1 MNILYCGDRYIID
14 GLVISILSLLK
25 NTNENLYVYVFTMD
39 YEDVLKKY
47 DPITKKDIDIL
58 DKLVKEKNKKNFVK
72 LIDLT
77 KIASNNLPIANLDT
91 RFTPYCMLRLYADLV
106 KGMPSKILYLDND
119 IVALKDPVEL
129 YNMDNKDFELVG
141 VLDRYG
147 SHLFKTKIIRKTYV
161 NSGVLL
167 MNLDLIKETGLFE
180 KAREKCKKT
189 KMLLPDQ
196 TALNICARKKL
207 IIDKKYNEQKK
218 IYPETV
224 FRHYTTTF
232 KFWPKYHT
240 QTIKP
245 WNIEKLHDVLK
256 DHEFDDILEKYNII
270 IKEFKNE

>member
-1 MNILYCGDRYIID
+1 MNILYCGDRNILD
-14 GLVISILSLLK
+14 GLLISILSLLK
-25 NTNENLYVYVFTMD
+25 TTDENLYIYVFTMNF
-39 YEDVLKKY
+39 EDPLKKY
-47 DPITKKDIDIL
+47 DPLNKKDIEKL
-58 DKLVKEKNKKNFVK
+58 NKLVKEKNKNNFVK
-72 LIDLT
+72 LVDIT
-77 KIASNNLPIANLDT
+77 KIANSNLPLANLDT

-106 KGMPSKILYLDND
+106 KDIPSKILYLDND
-119 IVALKDPVEL
+119 IVALKDPSEF
-129 YNMDNKDFELVG
+129 YNIDNKDYELVG

-147 SHLFKTKIIRKTYV
+147 SHFFKTKIIRKTYL

-167 MNLDLIKETGLFE
+167 LNLDLIKETGLFE
-180 KAREKCKKT
+180 NAREKCKKI

-207 IIDKKYNEQKK
+207 IVDRKYNEQKK
-218 IYPETV
+218 IYPETI

-245 WNIEKLHDVLK
+245 WNIDKLHSILK
-256 DHEFDDILEKYNII
+256 DHEFDDILEKYNNL

>member
-1 MNILYCGDRYIID
+1 MNILYCGDRYVID

-77 KIASNNLPIANLDT
+77 KIASSNLPIANLDT

-129 YNMDNKDFELVG
+129 YNMNNKDYELVG

-256 DHEFDDILEKYNII
+256 DHEFDDILEKYNIL